1 MSVVLNDDNY
11 LEHYGIL
18 RRSGRYP
25 WGSGASES
33 TRNRSF
39 LDVVDMLRKDGLSD
53 TEIARGFGIT
63 TTQLRAANSIASAQQ
78 RQEKILQAQK
88 LHDKGLSN
96 VAIGQRMG
104 LNESSVRSLLAPGAL
119 DKVTAN
125 QTTANM
131 LKQQVDQ
138 KKYVDIGAGVEHHL
152 GVTETRLKNSIAILQ
167 EQGYPV
173 HVIHVR
179 QATGGGDKYT
189 AVKVL
194 AKPGTPL
201 SEVQRNRAE
210 IKQITDY
217 SEDYGRSYLKSQPPL
232 NVSARRIGINYAED
246 GGAKADGVIYVRPG
260 VKDLSIGNSSY
271 AQVRIAVD
279 GTHYLK
285 GMAVYKDDLPPGVDL
300 VFNTNKSNTGRKK
313 DAMKELSTDPDL
325 PFGSI
330 VRQIHGPDGKV
341 TSAMNIVG
349 SPAKEGSGVEGSW
362 DTWSKNLPSQ
372 LLAKQSPALAKSQLN
387 LTYERRVNEFDEIN
401 KLTNPT
407 VRKKLLGS
415 FADATDSAA
424 VHLQAAAM
432 PGQATKV
439 ILPVT
444 SMKPNEVHAPTLAN
458 GTRVALVRFPHGGT
472 FEIPQL
478 TVNNRNPEARKL
490 LGAHAEDAIGI
501 HHSVAERLSGAD
513 FDGDTVLLIPNNKG
527 SIQSTPAL
535 EGLKGFDPHHSYPAY
550 DGMRTIDG
558 GIYNAKTRKV
568 DYQGRNPISARK
580 QQEMGKISNLITDM
594 TVHGAKADELA
605 RAVRHSMV
613 VIDSEKHSLDFKASE
628 RDNGIAQLREK
639 YQPKPGGKRA
649 GGASTLLSRAGAEY
663 RIPQRVLRSPAK
675 GGPIDPVTGK
685 KVYEETGRMV
695 PERKPRINPQT
706 GKREYVSTGKMVKKM
721 EVHERLAVTEDAMKL
736 LSSTHGTPI
745 EVIYAEHSNKL
756 KSLANDA
763 RKATLGIEP
772 TKYSKSA
779 KSVYANEV
787 ASLDS
792 KLNLAEKNAPLER
805 QAQVIAETQ
814 VSQKRQANPGMDP
827 SDVTKIRNQALTEAR
842 VRTGAKKNMIVLT
855 QAEWDAIQAG
865 AISTSKLD
873 KILRHSDLDT
883 VKKLAQPKYQ
893 PKMTTTKIVRA
904 KQMLDSGFTQAEVA
918 QHLGVSLSTL
928 KTSIS
933 E

>member
-1 MSVVLNDDNY
+1 VSVVLNDDNY

-18 RRSGRYP
+18 RKSGRYP
-25 WGSGASES
+25 WGSGGSES

-39 LDVVDMLRKDGLSD
+39 LDAVDMLRKDGMSD

-78 RQEKILQAQK
+78 RQEKILQAQR
-88 LHDKGLSN
+88 LADKGLSN

-131 LKQQVDQ
+131 LKQQVDE
-138 KKYVDIGAGVEHHL
+138 KKYVDIGSGVENHL
-152 GVTETRLKNSIAILQ
+152 GVTDTRLKNSVAILQ
-167 EQGYPV
+167 EQGYQV
-173 HVIHVR
+173 HVIQV
-179 QATGGGDKYT
+179 QQIATGKYT
-189 AVKVL
+189 NLKVL
-194 AKPGTPL
+194 AKPGTTL
-201 SEVQRNRAE
+201 SEVQRNRAD

-217 SEDYGRSYLKSQPPL
+217 SEDYGRSYLKAQPPM
-232 NVSARRIGINYAED
+232 NVSSRRIGINYAED
-246 GGAKADGVIYVRPG
+246 GGSKADGVIYVRPG
-260 VKDLSIGNSSY
+260 VKDLSIGNSNY
-271 AQVRIAVD
+271 AQVRISVD

-285 GMAVYKDDLPPGVDL
+285 GMALYKDDLPPGVDL

-313 DAMKELSTDPDL
+313 DAMKELSADPDL

-330 VRQIHGPDGKV
+330 VRQVHGPDGKV

-349 SPAKEGSGVEGSW
+349 SPTKEGSGEEGSW
-362 DTWSKNLPSQ
+362 DTWSRNLPSQ
-372 LLAKQSPALAKSQLN
+372 LLAKQSPALAKGQLN
-387 LTYERRVNEFDEIN
+387 LTYERRVNELKEIS

-407 VRKKLLGS
+407 VRKKLLES
-415 FADATDSAA
+415 FADSTDAAA
-424 VHLQAAAM
+424 VHLRAAAM

-444 SMKPNEVHAPTLAN
+444 SMKPTEVHAPSLPN

-490 LGAHAEDAIGI
+490 LGSHAKDAIGI

-527 SIQSTPAL
+527 SIKSTPAL
-535 EGLKGFDPHHSYPAY
+535 DGLKGFDPHHSYPAY

-558 GIYNAKTRKV
+558 GTYNAKTRKV
-568 DYQGRNPISARK
+568 NYHGQSPVSSRK

-639 YQPKPGGKRA
+639 YQPKPAGQRA
-649 GGASTLLSRAGAEY
+649 GGASTLLSRAGSEY
-663 RIPQRVLRSPAK
+663 RLPQRILRSPAK

-685 KVYEETGRMV
+685 KVYEETGRLV
-695 PERKPRINPQT
+695 PERKLRKNPVT
-706 GKREYVSTGKMVKKM
+706 GKKEYVTTGRMIPKL
-721 EVHERLAVTEDAMKL
+721 EVHERLAVTDDAMQL
-736 LSSTHGTPI
+736 LSGTHGTPI
-745 EVIYAEHSNKL
+745 EVIYAEHSNRL
-756 KSLANDA
+756 KALANDA
-763 RKATLGIEP
+763 RKETVGIKL
-772 TKYSKSA
+772 TKYSPSA
-779 KSVYANEV
+779 KAAYSNEV
-787 ASLDS
+787 ASINS

-805 QAQVIAETQ
+805 QAQLIANTV

-827 SDVTKIRNQALTEAR
+827 ADVTKIKNQALTEAR
-842 VRTGAKKNMIVLT
+842 VRTGAGKDPVRLT

-865 AISTSKLD
+865 AISHSKLERVI
-873 KILRHSDLDT
+873 KHSDLET

-893 PKMTTTKIVRA
+893 PKMTSTKILRA
-904 KQMLDSGFTQAEVA
+904 KTMIDSGYTQAEVA
-918 QHLGVSLSTL
+918 QQLGVSLSTL
-928 KTSIS
+928 KAGIS